1 MANEYVIETKN
12 LTKKYGSFIA
22 VHAAN
27 MSVKKGSIYG
37 LIGRNGAGKTTIM
50 KMVCGLT
57 NSSKG
62 KIRLFGSDDDNN
74 LAYRRMGTL
83 IENPGI
89 YGRMSAYD
97 NMKCRA
103 ICLGINNQD
112 KKIKELLELVG
123 LANNQKGAVKKFS
136 LGMKQRLGIA
146 LALLGEPDLLVLDEP
161 INGLDPQ
168 GIMEIRETL
177 LKLNKEK
184 NITILISSH
193 ILEELSKIAT
203 DYGIIKDG
211 RIIEEISREQL
222 MEKCMER
229 IEIVIDNP
237 DKAATVIEG
246 MGIKKYK
253 VVDKETIHIYESLDN
268 TGEINRELVNNDIMV
283 RGINVNSESIENYFI
298 DLTGE

>member
-1 MANEYVIETKN
+1 MSNEYVIQTKN
-12 LTKKYGSFIA
+12 LTKKYGSFLA

-27 MSVKKGSIYG
+27 MNVKKGSIYG

-50 KMVCGLT
+50 KMICGLS
-57 NSSKG
+57 NSSNGQIK
-62 KIRLFGSDDDNN
+62 LFGSDENN
-74 LAYRRMGTL
+74 NMAYKRMGTL

-103 ICLGINNQD
+103 ICLGVNNCD
-112 KKIKELLELVG
+112 KKIKELLNLVG
-123 LANNQKGAVKKFS
+123 LADNYKGAVRKFS

-168 GIMEIRETL
+168 GIAEIRETL

-211 RIIEEISREQL
+211 RIIEEISKEQL
-222 MEKCMER
+222 MDKCMER
-229 IEIVIDNP
+229 IEIITDNP
-237 DKAATVIEG
+237 DKATTVIEK
-246 MGIKKYK
+246 MGIRKYK
-253 VVDKETIHIYESLDN
+253 VVDKETMHIYESLDY
-268 TGEINRELVNNDIMV
+268 TGEINRELVKNDVLV
-283 RGINVNSESIENYFI
+283 RGINVNSEGIESYFI
-298 DLTGE
+298 NLTGE